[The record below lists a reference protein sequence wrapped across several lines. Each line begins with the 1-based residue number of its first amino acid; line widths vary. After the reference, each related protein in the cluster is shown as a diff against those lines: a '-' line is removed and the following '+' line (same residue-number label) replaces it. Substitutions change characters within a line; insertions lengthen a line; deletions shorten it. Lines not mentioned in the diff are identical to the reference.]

1 MASWLIVFLLLA
13 LGLCG
18 YRLMGGLDRFWA
30 KNLDRA
36 APQKTRRAHFTFVPD
51 CFIMEDDD
59 DTEGGAADDAVTA
72 EHSAKHGQAG

>member
-1 MASWLIVFLLLA
+1 MASWLIVFLLLV
-13 LGLCG
+13 LGLLG

-36 APQKTRRAHFTFVPD
+36 ALQKTRRAHFTFVPA
-51 CFIMEDDD
+51 CFIMGDDD
-59 DTEGGAADDAVTA
+59 DTEGGAADDAGTA